1 MRHYKK
7 YAALMKKSSDAD
19 TRETLFFDL
28 KMIQEIV
35 ENQLSLES
43 IKAMDAITIIATIKT
58 IHFIMQEII
67 SPKFLELLGDE
78 VPEKEESAFDEYDRE
93 YGYEDEEQENQNIW
107 ETCEE
112 NIDRIIKIAIRLFN
126 DSYTQCLDT
135 EIISLLDFIKFE
147 IRTINEK

>member
-1 MRHYKK
+1 
-7 YAALMKKSSDAD
+7 MKKSSDAD